1 MRTQEKQ
8 DEKMWGPLVIIILCI
23 AGLLLLFSLFSPYL
37 FTRITDKVDYQ
48 FNEHTGVIGDTF
60 GIMNPFIGLIGILLT
75 FLAFY
80 MQIKANQL
88 QRDQFKASI
97 REDKALFL
105 RNEKIEAYNSLEL
118 LSVSLDS
125 VIKDIGEKG
134 EKINEY
140 EKNLRDKPYNSH
152 ILKRTPSRD
161 YSRIL
166 EINREA
172 IFKSF
177 RFFANSN
184 TENFNKLYNLL
195 DFLPEFFQDFYPRV
209 TNYIKESFE
218 DKMSLRKQ
226 ILEFLD
232 ENAALL
238 VIYKQE
244 LGADYLMN
252 ENAALANETIN
263 RNYKIIEK
271 NYDDS
276 GNPISETDW
285 EEIDLELLKFFITE
299 SLVLKDKNL
308 LDPRSIPVIAKASNI
323 RKDIL
328 LLKQRAL
335 EFADEVK
342 FQYDNLFT
350 DNPKNLSVE
359 SILIKIEEELKGYL
373 IFAKENIKD
382 FYNI

>member
-1 MRTQEKQ
+1 MSTQEKD
-8 DEKMWGPLVIIILCI
+8 DEKMWGPLVIFILCI
-23 AGLLLLFSLFSPYL
+23 AGLLLLFSLFSPYV
-37 FTRITDKVDYQ
+37 FTRITDEVDYQ

-80 MQIKANQL
+80 MQIKANEL

-118 LSVSLDS
+118 LSVSLES

-232 ENAALL
+232 GNAALL

-244 LGADYLMN
+244 LGADYLLN

-271 NYDDS
+271 
-276 GNPISETDW
+276 IMMIAETQY
-285 EEIDLELLKFFITE
+285 
-299 SLVLKDKNL
+299 
-308 LDPRSIPVIAKASNI
+308 
-323 RKDIL
+323 
-328 LLKQRAL
+328 LKQIG
-335 EFADEVK
+335 K
-342 FQYDNLFT
+342 
-350 DNPKNLSVE
+350 K
-359 SILIKIEEELKGYL
+359 
-373 IFAKENIKD
+373 
-382 FYNI
+382 